1 MLFLVTHIKIT
12 RMFCFFLGG
21 WGGIQIGKSGDGNRD
36 LDNEKSMRI
45 ANKYIPHHY
54 IHLSENVSHLS

>member
-1 MLFLVTHIKIT
+1 MLHTL
-12 RMFCFFLGG
+12 RLPGCFAFFGGVG

-54 IHLSENVSHLS
+54 IHLSENESHLS